1 MRKITVRAIVTG
13 TTFILR
19 LPRERSKLF
28 SMERRSFLR
37 SRAIV
42 LTLYFLWYDG
52 KVKRLWYYFIYL
64 FLVWGSFRYFV
75 RYLPEAV
82 EELWFKPVIWLVPL
96 CWWNLSLKERVIV
109 FGQKWFLSVTLGL
122 IIAATYFLLFRR
134 FNLTNIQWTWD
145 LAGVGIATAVTEEL
159 VFSGFVMG
167 YMEKLKKSRW
177 VSLVTVAVLVMTVRL
192 PILLFVYR
200 LGWKEL
206 SGALLL
212 TGATGAINA
221 WIRAETGSAVGSILA
236 RMGMN
241 LAILG

>member
-1 MRKITVRAIVTG
+1 M
-13 TTFILR
+13 
-19 LPRERSKLF
+19 
-28 SMERRSFLR
+28 
-37 SRAIV
+37 
-42 LTLYFLWYDG
+42 
-52 KVKRLWYYFIYL
+52 
-64 FLVWGSFRYFV
+64 

-96 CWWNLSLKERVIV
+96 FWWNLSLKERVIV
-109 FGQKWFLSVTLGL
+109 FGRKWFLSVTLGL
-122 IIAATYFLLFRR
+122 IMAATYFLLFRR